1 MRKLR
6 KWKMWAIMNAHDSID
21 AWDERAA
28 IYWYRH
34 TAREAVKEYSFPQTS
49 EVIRIEVRELPR
61 RKR

>member
-1 MRKLR
+1 
-6 KWKMWAIMNAHDSID
+6 MWAIMNAHDSID